1 MRCNLSTGL
10 ILRIHSSTMKEV
22 MSRSD
27 LTYLLILFIGDFNT
41 IVILFLILISTLL
54 VHVNTS
60 LHLLLTAE
68 LIWITIYLLTVLTGL
83 VYDNLNILSLSFFV
97 LVFSAV
103 EFGIGLVILLMQF
116 LLTRTLNLNENDNNV
131 LKFTDRIFRK
141 NYLNR
146 INWKF

>member
-1 MRCNLSTGL
+1 
-10 ILRIHSSTMKEV
+10 MKEV

>member
-1 MRCNLSTGL
+1 MKKIINN
-10 ILRIHSSTMKEV
+10 RI
-22 MSRSD
+22 
-27 LTYLLILFIGDFNT
+27 ILFIGDFNT
-41 IVILFLILISTLL
+41 IVILFLVLLSTLL
-54 VHVNTS
+54 IHVNTS

-103 EFGIGLVILLMQF
+103 EFGIGLVIILMQF
-116 LLTRTLNLNENDNNV
+116 LLTRTLNLNENDNNFI
-131 LKFTDRIFRK
+131 KFTDRIFRK

>member
-1 MRCNLSTGL
+1 
-10 ILRIHSSTMKEV
+10 MKKIINNWI
-22 MSRSD
+22 
-27 LTYLLILFIGDFNT
+27 ILFIGDFNT
-41 IVILFLILISTLL
+41 IVILFLVLLSTLL
-54 VHVNTS
+54 IHVNTS

-116 LLTRTLNLNENDNNV
+116 LLTRTLNLNENDNNFI
-131 LKFTDRIFRK
+131 KFTDRIFRK

>member
-1 MRCNLSTGL
+1 MG
-10 ILRIHSSTMKEV
+10 
-22 MSRSD
+22 RSD